1 VFLPRVKYIF
11 RKQLP
16 ATLDELETK
25 DDKLL
30 PQDYFIQDMKVMQI
44 LVELMHVGLEGL
56 HNIMY

>member
-1 VFLPRVKYIF
+1 MLNYIF